1 MPADAVMPISVVVER
16 RTAKGPWLDDLW
28 RPIGVLPNAAAE
40 ERGRL
45 LAEGEDWTQYQVGM
59 LDLEL
64 FRGETEGYLTNLSQ
78 DPPCV
83 YVVLRRIEE
92 AEGLA
97 YTPFLATACP
107 YEAMSYSEGND
118 DVVEGV
124 PMPPEIQ
131 FWVQDFV
138 ARHHVDAPFQ
148 KRRNRRHDN
157 NNSGGKR
164 PHAVGERGA
173 S

>member
-16 RTAKGPWLDDLW
+16 RTAEGPWLDDQW
-28 RPIGVLPNAAAE
+28 RPIGVLPNAAAG

-45 LAEGEDWTQYQVGM
+45 LAEGEGWAQFQGGM

-78 DPPCV
+78 NPPHV
-83 YVVLRRIEE
+83 YVVLRRNDEG
-92 AEGLA
+92 EGLA
-97 YTPFLATACP
+97 FAPFLATVCP

-124 PMPPEIQ
+124 AMPVEILA
-131 FWVQDFV
+131 WLQDFV
-138 ARHHVDAPFQ
+138 TRHHVDVPFQ
-148 KRRNRRHDN
+148 KRKNRRHEDN
-157 NNSGGKR
+157 YGGKR
-164 PHAVGERGA
+164 PRVGERGV